1 MRTDGRN
8 DEKEINRLK
17 RTLHKFQKQIKTTV
31 SLLILG
37 GVDGI
42 INLLTMAILIIMIRF
57 LPLSIHSYLLQFVI
71 YPILCVQLMSH
82 SLLYGIYMKDIR
94 KKLCKCHLYQ
104 RLQRILPLRPSK
116 VIVLNQPYN

>member
-71 YPILCVQLMSH
+71 WTV
-82 SLLYGIYMKDIR
+82 
-94 KKLCKCHLYQ
+94 YQ
-104 RLQRILPLRPSK
+104 
-116 VIVLNQPYN
+116 